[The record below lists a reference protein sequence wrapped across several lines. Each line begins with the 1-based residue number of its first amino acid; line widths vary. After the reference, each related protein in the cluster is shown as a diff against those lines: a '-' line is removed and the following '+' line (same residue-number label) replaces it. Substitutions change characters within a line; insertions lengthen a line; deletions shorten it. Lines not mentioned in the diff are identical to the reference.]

1 MKISNIVDQ
10 CWTESNKIVDQMSV
24 ASLRFFWREKK
35 CIQFGAFFSRQNV
48 VSFGGSIIDL
58 IHFDEKKNVVHIY
71 FFSRQNLLVSKAWPA
86 SFWREKKWIRKF
98 KFCAGLAYLTIA
110 SPMYNFPVWS
120 AAIPLNILEMRMG
133 IRFSRPPLIDIPRP
147 WPDMVLTILTG
158 RTPSG
163 GGPPFPCWSF
173 SVKVCWK
180 YKNFIKIEWTYWFS
194 VGLKIKGFWGGH
206 STCLNYKW
214 IWNVLTLYSLPTS
227 ISGEKSFIT

>member
-1 MKISNIVDQ
+1 MYEFSF
-10 CWTESNKIVDQMSV
+10 
-24 ASLRFFWREKK
+24 ARFFPAKTSCRSGNYRLTWFILTRKK
-35 CIQFGAFFSRQNV
+35 CSSYLVSRV
-48 VSFGGSIIDL
+48 
-58 IHFDEKKNVVHIY
+58 
-71 FFSRQNLLVSKAWPA
+71 FSRQNLLVSKAWPA

-180 YKNFIKIEWTYWFS
+180 YKKFIKVE
-194 VGLKIKGFWGGH
+194 KIVIRACCK
-206 STCLNYKW
+206 
-214 IWNVLTLYSLPTS
+214 V
-227 ISGEKSFIT
+227 